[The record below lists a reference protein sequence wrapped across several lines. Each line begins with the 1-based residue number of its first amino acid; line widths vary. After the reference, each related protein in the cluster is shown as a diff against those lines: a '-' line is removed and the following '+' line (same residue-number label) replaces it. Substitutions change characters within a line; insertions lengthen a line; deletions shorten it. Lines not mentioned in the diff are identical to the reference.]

1 MAKAAG
7 VSVATVSRVL
17 NNHDNVSEKTAK
29 KVLKVADEMGFE
41 LNILGRNLRC
51 QETMIIL
58 VMLNSIANTFCA
70 NVIRSIEREANEN
83 GYNIMI
89 CATNGSIKREQVY
102 INYVRN
108 RLADGMIILSSE
120 LTAAEMKKLSK
131 HYAIVQC
138 NEYVDTKTTP
148 FVSINNKQAAY
159 EATELL
165 VKNGR
170 KRIVFMGVENDY
182 ISTKDRFSG
191 YKKALSDNSIEF
203 DSDLVVNGNYSY
215 RNGITVTEEFIK
227 RNISFD
233 GIFAISDRMAA
244 GAITALLNNGIKVPE
259 DVEVIGFDNTDIS
272 YIMTPSVTTV
282 AQPRTELGKT
292 AFKLLLNKIKG
303 EPCEN
308 VILNH
313 KLIINNSTRKR

>member
-1 MAKAAG
+1 
-7 VSVATVSRVL
+7 
-17 NNHDNVSEKTAK
+17 
-29 KVLKVADEMGFE
+29 MGFE

-70 NVIRSIEREANEN
+70 NVIRSIEKEANEN

-89 CATNGSIKREQVY
+89 CATNGSLEREQLY
-102 INYVRN
+102 LNYVRN
-108 RLADGMIILSSE
+108 HLADGMIILSSG
-120 LTAAEMKKLSK
+120 LTSSEMKKLSRR
-131 HYAIVQC
+131 YAIVQC
-138 NEYVDTKTTP
+138 NEYVDTKSTP
-148 FVSINNKQAAY
+148 YVSINNMKAAY

-165 VKNGR
+165 IKNGR
-170 KRIVFMGVENDY
+170 KRIVFLGVDNEY
-182 ISTKDRFSG
+182 ISTKDRFKG
-191 YKKALSDNSIEF
+191 YKKALSDYKIEF
-203 DSDLVVNGNYSY
+203 DVNLVVNGNYSY
-215 RNGITVTEEFIK
+215 RNGITVTEEFINSK
-227 RNISFD
+227 IPFD

-244 GAITALLNNGIKVPE
+244 GAITALLNNGFNVPD
-259 DVEVIGFDNTDIS
+259 DVEVVGFDNTDIS

-313 KLIINNSTRKR
+313 RLIINNSTRKE